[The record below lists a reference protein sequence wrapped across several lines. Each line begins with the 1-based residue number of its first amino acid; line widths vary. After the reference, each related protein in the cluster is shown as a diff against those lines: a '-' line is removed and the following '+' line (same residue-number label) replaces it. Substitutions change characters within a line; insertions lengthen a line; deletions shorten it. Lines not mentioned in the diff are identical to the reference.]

1 MNKLYTIMNLRR
13 PLFFQLVRFG
23 IVGLSAAALHFS
35 IVVCLVHYLQ
45 LAPLVANVFAFL
57 FAFQV
62 SYWGHRCW
70 TFKWTTASHRIAL
83 PKLLIVQLINFG
95 INETLFFIFLSL
107 NYPYPIALLI
117 VLTILPIFTFIVSK
131 WWVFKA

>member
-1 MNKLYTIMNLRR
+1 MNKLYTLMNLRR

-23 IVGLSAAALHFS
+23 IVGLTGAALHFS
-35 IVVCLVHYLQ
+35 IVVGLVQQ
-45 LAPLVANVFAFL
+45 LKMAPLVANVFAFL

-70 TFKWTTASHRIAL
+70 TFRWTTASHRAAL
-83 PKLLIVQLINFG
+83 PKLLCVQLVNLAV
-95 INETLFFIFLSL
+95 NETLFFIFLSL
-107 NYPYPIALLI
+107 HYPYPVALII
-117 VLTILPIFTFIVSK
+117 VLTILPIFTFIFSK